1 MCDIKKGRLGIL
13 LLDAGLLGFGLVA
26 KFLAS
31 AMIDYLPDCIFAR
44 VGITCPACG
53 ATRCV
58 RELFSGHWKTAF
70 LLHPFLFCLSF
81 YLAVALL
88 LLNIG
93 YLVPQKHCKTVGRAM
108 MGPKAIIVLSILYA
122 LFGVAR
128 MVLTLLG

>member
-1 MCDIKKGRLGIL
+1 MLDIKRGRLGIL
-13 LLDAGLLGFGLVA
+13 LLDAVLSGFGLVA

-58 RELFSGHWKTAF
+58 KELFSGHWGKAF

-93 YLVPQKHCKTVGRAM
+93 YLVPERHCQAVGRAM
-108 MGPKAIIVLSILYA
+108 ISPEAIIVLSILYA
-122 LFGVAR
+122 LFGIAR
-128 MVLTLLG
+128 MLLTLPM